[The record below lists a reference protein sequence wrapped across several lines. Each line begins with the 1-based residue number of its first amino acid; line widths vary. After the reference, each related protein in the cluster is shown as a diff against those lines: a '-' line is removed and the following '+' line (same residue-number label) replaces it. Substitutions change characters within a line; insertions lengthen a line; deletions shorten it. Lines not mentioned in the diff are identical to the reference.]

1 MKKVQRK
8 MSTRIQ
14 KCPRCNSKY
23 IINFKDTIECLKC
36 QLEFFKIDVNNIDD
50 KSSVLSIQEKMRI
63 ISEFKDIK
71 NLNVNNN
78 S

>member
-1 MKKVQRK
+1 

-23 IINFKDTIECLKC
+23 IINFIDTIECLNC
-36 QLEFFKIDVNNIDD
+36 RLEFYKIDIKNIDD

-78 S
+78 T